1 MRDRDNLI
9 ELINKK
15 TCNKFSFLKLKQVF
29 FDVSKNACGISLI
42 YPSTQNLSEDDK
54 QELTAVIKEILDLE
68 GALIQIKINK
78 SFVEADLIKRELIAF
93 LQNSSPVLY
102 SKLDANKDIDV
113 NVFPNGVQANVHLN
127 LEKDVQ
133 DYFTQFQLANTIS
146 QHLNNSFCC
155 EFSVLSSI
163 KESVKTNED
172 FLSERISNLKA
183 QSEINA
189 ILGHMKDKYV
199 VSDKKEV
206 VGDEITFNPRYISS
220 IQEVCDNCVV
230 AGKINFLTERTY
242 KSKRTK
248 KNKDGTEERIEKPY
262 FNFTL
267 KDDTSSINVVVFP
280 SKAMYHKMHLLSNGN
295 TVLVQGKVERYND
308 KFEIMAKKINFC
320 TIPNKNEIKLDVK
333 ENELTTYQY
342 VKPIKYSSA
351 QQANLFDEAQNYS
364 REIQTQSYVVYDFE
378 TTGVDTN
385 QDEIIEI
392 GALKVV
398 NGKFT
403 EVFTTLV
410 KPTKPIP
417 PDATK
422 INRITNE
429 MVSKCY
435 PIEHVICDFYL
446 FCKGCQMVGYNSIAF
461 DSQFLVRYGKKVG
474 LDFNN
479 GQIDVFM
486 LAKEKLKGLKNYK
499 LATVSK
505 YLDVNLI
512 DAHRALNDVIATAEV
527 FLKLY

>member
-1 MRDRDNLI
+1 MNDNKLI
-9 ELINKK
+9 ELINQK

-29 FDVSKNACGISLI
+29 FDVQKNICGINLI
-42 YPSTQNLSEDDK
+42 YPSTQNLTEDDK
-54 QELTAVIKEILDLE
+54 QELVSIIKQILDLK

-78 SFVEADLIKRELIAF
+78 SFVESDLVKRELINF

-102 SKLDANKDIDV
+102 SKIDTNCDIKV
-113 NVFPNGVQANVHLN
+113 EIFPNGTQANVELQ
-127 LEKDVQ
+127 LEKDMQ
-133 DYFTQFQLANTIS
+133 EYFNQFNLASKIAE
-146 QHLNNSFCC
+146 HLNKSFCC
-155 EFSVLSSI
+155 EFFVLSSL
-163 KESVKTNED
+163 KSSTMANED
-172 FLSERISNLKA
+172 LLSSRISELKA

-189 ILGHMKDKYV
+189 ILGHMKNKYV
-199 VSDKKEV
+199 VSEKREV
-206 VGDEITFNPRYISS
+206 VGDEISFNPRYISS
-220 IQEVCDNCVV
+220 VQEVCDNCVV
-230 AGKINFLTERTY
+230 AGTINFLTERTY

-267 KDDTSSINVVVFP
+267 KDDTANINVVVFP

-295 TVLVQGKVERYND
+295 TVLVQGKVERYNE
-308 KFEIMAKKINFC
+308 KFEIMAKKISFC
-320 TIPNKNEIKLDVK
+320 TIPNKNEIKVDVK
-333 ENELTTYQY
+333 EQELTTYQY
-342 VKPIKYSSA
+342 VKPIKYTTT
-351 QQANLFDEAQNYS
+351 QQANLFDETQNYS
-364 REIQTQSYVVYDFE
+364 REVQTQSYVVYDFE
-378 TTGVDTN
+378 TTGIDTN

-392 GALKVV
+392 GALKIV

-410 KPTKPIP
+410 KPKKPIP

-429 MVSKCY
+429 MVAQCY

-446 FCKGCQMVGYNSIAF
+446 FCKGCQMVGYNSVAF
-461 DSQFLVRYGKKVG
+461 DSQFLVRCGKKVG
-474 LDFNN
+474 LDFDNT
-479 GQIDVFM
+479 QIDVFM